1 MVYFDQLCYTP
12 HDANWSNI
20 TKCDLSWSYSPYP
33 PNHRRIEPSLNINVV
48 NCTNYTDL
56 KKSNLSKLLS
66 SFKKKYMSTWESG
79 YGLPHCP
86 SHYD

>member
-1 MVYFDQLCYTP
+1 MTRIGQILQNVTRVGHIRLT
-12 HDANWSNI
+12 
-20 TKCDLSWSYSPYP
+20 P
-33 PNHRRIEPSLNINVV
+33 PNHRRFEPSLNINVV
-48 NCTNYTDL
+48 NCTNYTDF